1 MQTYS
6 ISFKYSKNGTSW
18 TSTSKSIKA
27 ESDISAIAQIQS
39 RYNYV
44 KDIKITSVK

>member
-39 RYNYV
+39 SYQYV
-44 KDIKITSVK
+44 KDIRITSVR